1 MKKLSYLFAVAASA
15 ACLCACTDVTDAL
28 PAEQIPADAR
38 STLGA
43 DVVLQW
49 NNEEQ
54 TIDGFG
60 VAQAGWSDY
69 LYAHRK
75 RQEIMDVMFG
85 QDGLR
90 LSILRGEVFPHY
102 DETTFNM
109 DEDINLSLDD
119 PFFDID
125 FNRDENRVAEGI
137 AQRNGQLWIMKKAKQ
152 EYGVDKLIFSVW
164 SALAYMKSNG
174 STSQGFLKRGS
185 YQAFADYLSNFCD
198 AYTAAGLPV
207 YAISPANEPEYAAS
221 WNSCL
226 WLPGTTT
233 LGPFIVNNL
242 GPKLRQTHPETRI
255 IFGENAQWS
264 AILGFIMGSKNY
276 VRDILNLNPNL
287 NNS

>member
-15 ACLCACTDVTDAL
+15 ACLCACTDVTDVL

-164 SALAYMKSNG
+164 SAPAYMKSNG
-174 STSQGFLKRGS
+174 STSQGFLKRRS

-198 AYTAAGLPV
+198 AYTGRPAAV
-207 YAISPANEPEYAAS
+207 
-221 WNSCL
+221 
-226 WLPGTTT
+226 
-233 LGPFIVNNL
+233 
-242 GPKLRQTHPETRI
+242 
-255 IFGENAQWS
+255 
-264 AILGFIMGSKNY
+264 
-276 VRDILNLNPNL
+276 
-287 NNS
+287 

>member
-1 MKKLSYLFAVAASA
+1 
-15 ACLCACTDVTDAL
+15 
-28 PAEQIPADAR
+28 
-38 STLGA
+38 
-43 DVVLQW
+43 
-49 NNEEQ
+49 
-54 TIDGFG
+54 
-60 VAQAGWSDY
+60 
-69 LYAHRK
+69 
-75 RQEIMDVMFG
+75 MFG

-164 SALAYMKSNG
+164 SAPAYMKSNG

-233 LGPFIVNNL
+233 LGPL
-242 GPKLRQTHPETRI
+242 SGGQRQLLTIARAMVQDSPMLILDEATSNVDTQVLMSSR
-255 IFGENAQWS
+255 NRTQLTL
-264 AILGFIMGSKNY
+264 AIRN
-276 VRDILNLNPNL
+276 
-287 NNS
+287 

>member
-152 EYGVDKLIFSVW
+152 EYGVDLSLIH
-164 SALAYMKSNG
+164 
-174 STSQGFLKRGS
+174 
-185 YQAFADYLSNFCD
+185 
-198 AYTAAGLPV
+198 
-207 YAISPANEPEYAAS
+207 I
-221 WNSCL
+221 
-226 WLPGTTT
+226 
-233 LGPFIVNNL
+233 
-242 GPKLRQTHPETRI
+242 
-255 IFGENAQWS
+255 
-264 AILGFIMGSKNY
+264 
-276 VRDILNLNPNL
+276 
-287 NNS
+287 